1 MSKVKKWI
9 NGLDDNSRSIV
20 GFVLI
25 TFLAAW
31 FLIFVGYITGTT
43 ALTQSSIVVSVM
55 MLMPLAGSIVMRML
69 NGDGFENFRFKPN
82 LRHNIFKYIVS
93 YFLGPVL
100 VLCGIAFY
108 FFFVGGDKVDLQA
121 TSYVNLLQET
131 LSTADEPVE
140 FNAALGSFYARTIM
154 GFAFSPLVS
163 VVFTLASELG
173 WSGFLLQKL
182 TNKYGTV
189 KAPIIVGLLRS
200 LWYVPLVFLGYNG
213 YCLGER
219 KFTYALIGI
228 VLTFLYFTS
237 LSIISAYFALRIGS
251 IIPSA
256 LFMSGVLSC
265 YDYGFY
271 FINIDKYSVTDPQF
285 YILGPSAGGIVGMSL
300 IILTAVMYLLR
311 CRRLE
316 WDEDEEKVTNVRGSR
331 NPNQKKRD
339 KEAM

>member
-1 MSKVKKWI
+1 MSKVKEWI
-9 NGLDDNSRSIV
+9 NGLDDNRRNVV
-20 GFVLI
+20 GFILI
-25 TFLAAW
+25 TFLSAW
-31 FLIFVGYITGTT
+31 FLIFVGCITGAS
-43 ALTQSSIVVSVM
+43 ALTQSSTVVSVM
-55 MLMPLAGSIVMRML
+55 MLMPLAGSVVMRML
-69 NGDGFENFRFKPN
+69 NGEGFENFRLKPKF
-82 LRHNIFKYIVS
+82 RHNIFKYLVS

-131 LSTADEPVE
+131 LSTADETVE

-154 GFAFSPLVS
+154 GFLFAPLVS

-182 TNKYGTV
+182 TNIYGTV
-189 KAPIIVGLLRS
+189 KAPVLVGIIRS
-200 LWYVPLVFLGYNG
+200 VWYVPLVFFGYNG
-213 YCLGER
+213 YCIGGRSAKYVL
-219 KFTYALIGI
+219 LGI
-228 VLTFLYFTS
+228 VLVFIYFTS
-237 LSIISAYFALRIGS
+237 LSIISSYFALRVGS

-285 YILGPSAGGIVGMSL
+285 YLVGPSTGGIVGMSL

-311 CRRLE
+311 CRRLD
-316 WDEDEEKVTNVRGSR
+316 WDDEDEIVTNVRGSR
-331 NPNQKKRD
+331 NPNSKKRD
-339 KEAM
+339 REEM